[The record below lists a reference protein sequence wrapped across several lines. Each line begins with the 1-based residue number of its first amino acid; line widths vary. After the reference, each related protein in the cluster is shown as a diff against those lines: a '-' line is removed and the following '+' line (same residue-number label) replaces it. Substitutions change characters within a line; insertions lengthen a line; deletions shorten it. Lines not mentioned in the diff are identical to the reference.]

1 MFCSNAR
8 YNLTE
13 IQSWSS
19 CTLAISLLIVLSEDM
34 SHGNIRSFPQG
45 TRRRTPTGIPPIV
58 ILHFVP
64 IAQSTVIHFQL
75 RYHLHTSAQWYVH
88 IITRQTSLAG
98 PILSTFFFVS
108 LFGLTVTPILDLCMT
123 ESSTFI
129 KAKVSKSL
137 LSIAFSHLCLL
148 CLQFS
153 APAHPS
159 AILSQTQSP
168 LCHLH

>member
-1 MFCSNAR
+1 MKTLAQMLRIYEVYCTNAR

-13 IQSWSS
+13 IESWSS

-64 IAQSTVIHFQL
+64 IAQWTVIHFQL
-75 RYHLHTSAQWYVH
+75 RYQ
-88 IITRQTSLAG
+88 
-98 PILSTFFFVS
+98 
-108 LFGLTVTPILDLCMT
+108 CMT

-153 APAHPS
+153 APAHPA